1 MFWNITIYFNVNVK
15 GKIIKVFTKCP
26 EKKDKKYTLKS
37 IEFKMRPLT
46 WKLYRELNEQCAR
59 NGDLNDIDYL
69 LMKEKKII
77 EGIIDWNIKNDKGEK
92 VEINRENIFNLHP
105 MIVETLSNKYDELSY
120 VSKKQKK
127 DLTLNV
133 NKYYMS
139 AIAGMG
145 QVSTPPEI
153 VELSLMEK
161 FNWTP
166 NAIGEMPYKKIQEL
180 FLVMNQREISS
191 ESAHNFK
198 HGGKK

>member
-1 MFWNITIYFNVNVK
+1 
-15 GKIIKVFTKCP
+15 
-26 EKKDKKYTLKS
+26 
-37 IEFKMRPLT
+37 MRPLT

-139 AIAGMG
+139 AIAGTG

-166 NAIGEMPYKKIQEL
+166 NVIDEMSYKKIQEL

>member
-1 MFWNITIYFNVNVK
+1 MFWNFTIYFNVNVK
-15 GKIIKVFTKCP
+15 SKIIKVFAKCP

-69 LMKEKKII
+69 LMKEKKIV
-77 EGIIDWNIKNDKGEK
+77 EGITDWNIKNDKGEK

-139 AIAGMG
+139 AIAGTG

-166 NAIGEMPYKKIQEL
+166 NVIDEMSYKKIQEL